1 MVSTI
6 LTRQN
11 EPRQLDR
18 LASQRALYSRAKDW
32 FILNVVVFGAVPVVL
47 TALGIWDETY
57 RPMSPVVGLIMVFI
71 DALLL
76 TPYIKK
82 LKESAARIQEAF
94 DGYVLELPWSPI
106 KAGKQEALEVE
117 KEWSDHYRPNAHKHS
132 PLVDWY
138 TPAVHGLPIH
148 LARIVCQRENI
159 YWDGQLRRY
168 LCRWLLGAI
177 IVITASFLVI
187 GVIKGMLLV
196 DLLRYVVVPLAPA
209 LIVGIRHWKE
219 QIDSA
224 DRLDKLRDHLDV
236 MWKEGL
242 AGASPDAMAIQSRV
256 LQDEIFDHR
265 KRSVPIFDWLFERF
279 RDKFEERAYHTAEH
293 MMKEAKAAL
302 NIK

>member
-1 MVSTI
+1 MSTI

-11 EPRQLDR
+11 ERRQLDQ
-18 LASQRALYSRAKDW
+18 LAAQRALYSRAKDW

-47 TALGIWDETY
+47 TALGIWDDTY
-57 RPMSPVVGLIMVFI
+57 RPMSSVVGLIMVFI

-76 TPYIKK
+76 TPHIKK

-94 DGYVLELPWSPI
+94 DVYVLELPWSSI
-106 KAGKQEALEVE
+106 KAGKQESLEVE
-117 KEWSDHYRPNAHKHS
+117 KEWSDHYRPKAHKHS

-138 TPAVHGLPIH
+138 TPAIHGLPLH
-148 LARIVCQRENI
+148 LARVVCQRENI
-159 YWDGQLRRY
+159 YWDGQLRRH

-177 IVITASFLVI
+177 IVVAVSFLVI
-187 GVIKGMLLV
+187 GVIRGMLLIE
-196 DLLRYVVVPLAPA
+196 LLKYVVVPLAPA
-209 LIVGIRHWKE
+209 LVVGIRHWKE

-224 DRLDKLRDHLDV
+224 DRLDKLRDHLDS

-242 AGASPDAMAIQSRV
+242 AGTSADAMTTQSRS

-279 RDKFEERAYHTAEH
+279 RDKFEERAYHSAKQ
-293 MMKEAKAAL
+293 MVQEARAFL
-302 NIK
+302 NIE